1 MCKWIPIKH
10 SFVCGVD
17 AIVSDLPKDGEIVF
31 ITIRG
36 GKVGY
41 DVFERV
47 PNDRWKFKH
56 FDIKDV
62 EAWMRFPKP
71 HDPND
76 WTSLWKSIEH
86 DPEDEQHPTHCII
99 LPEDGEQVLI
109 TVRGGYV
116 LIDTFEIYDSG
127 NVDFHRIPIECVTA
141 WMKFPTPYVPRR
153 CRDCRYGMTTYD
165 DDGFRWTRCELDGVG
180 VISNYKPKDCPLKKE
195 VNHGSN

>member
-1 MCKWIPIKH
+1 MCEWIPIKH

-17 AIVSDLPKDGEIVF
+17 AIVSDLLKDGEIVF
-31 ITIRG
+31 ITIRE

-76 WTSLWKSIEH
+76 RSDLWVPIGH
-86 DPEDEQHPTHCII
+86 DPLRCLM
-99 LPEDGEQVLI
+99 LPDDGERVLI
-109 TVRGGYV
+109 TVDNGFV
-116 LIDTFEIYDSG
+116 QIDVF
-127 NVDFHRIPIECVTA
+127 RIKTDGTIGFDRVPIDNVTA
-141 WMKFPTPYVPRR
+141 WMTFPATVEEIVVVLSRLL
-153 CRDCRYGMTTYD
+153 RDYSRITQQ
-165 DDGFRWTRCELDGVG
+165 L
-180 VISNYKPKDCPLKKE
+180 LKT
-195 VNHGSN
+195 S

>member
-31 ITIRG
+31 ITLRG

-62 EAWMRFPKP
+62 EAWMKLP
-71 HDPND
+71 HEPFEPGRCDD
-76 WTSLWKSIEH
+76 C
-86 DPEDEQHPTHCII
+86 TH
-99 LPEDGEQVLI
+99 GEQ
-109 TVRGGYV
+109 G
-116 LIDTFEIYDSG
+116 IDNFGDHWSKCKLL
-127 NVDFHRIPIECVTA
+127 DD
-141 WMKFPTPYVPRR
+141 VPFSQIIRLK
-153 CRDCRYGMTTYD
+153 G
-165 DDGFRWTRCELDGVG
+165 
-180 VISNYKPKDCPLKKE
+180 CPLDCHRE
-195 VNHGSN
+195 RR